1 MDKTF
6 SHMPQGFLH
15 STITGVLTSGSD
27 DFERDFMEEMPQV
40 SLDPITNNDSEEKV
54 KEVMFK

>member
-1 MDKTF
+1 
-6 SHMPQGFLH
+6 MPQGFLH